1 MVRRR
6 EDIHFAGSIVCTTG
20 SSAYSREMRI
30 QQSMPAASII
40 WGIRRSSLAEVSLS
54 RLEAD
59 SSRLS
64 KAETP
69 LPWRRQVGRM
79 VGTLR
84 YMGYP
89 KRLLSE
95 DEVIVSEF
103 RPHWTRIL
111 KEGALLVLIVVLII
125 LVQLQDW
132 SGWIS
137 LGLIVA
143 GLLVTAAGL
152 TRWLTTLHVITNE
165 RVIYRAGLFSK
176 TGKEIPHEVI
186 NDVAFNQRALE
197 RIFGTGDLLIE
208 SAGTHG
214 QTRYQDIPDPEGVQ
228 SLIYR
233 EREKRMTQQ
242 NIAGMPS
249 SAPTSSQSVAEQ
261 LDTISR
267 LHDEGKLSGAEFE
280 TQKRKLL
287 EGF

>member
-1 MVRRR
+1 
-6 EDIHFAGSIVCTTG
+6 
-20 SSAYSREMRI
+20 
-30 QQSMPAASII
+30 
-40 WGIRRSSLAEVSLS
+40 
-54 RLEAD
+54 
-59 SSRLS
+59 
-64 KAETP
+64 
-69 LPWRRQVGRM
+69 M
-79 VGTLR
+79 VGTLCH
-84 YMGYP
+84 MGYP

-111 KEGALLVLIVVLII
+111 KEGALLVLVVVLII

-143 GLLVTAAGL
+143 GLIVTAEGL
-152 TRWLTTLHVITNE
+152 IRWLTTLHVITNE
-165 RVIYRAGLFSK
+165 RVIYRAGLISK

-214 QTRYQDIPDPEGVQ
+214 QSRYQDIPDPEGVQ

-233 EREKRMTQQ
+233 EREKRLTQQ

-267 LHDEGKLSGAEFE
+267 LHDEGKLSDAEFE